1 MGETPLFTKKRRNSL
16 KKPRMGFF
24 KWPSG
29 PSDRERTFS
38 GQQSSELLATEAV
51 YLIDTFPALSQPQGG
66 RLSARPALSQPQGG
80 RLSARPALSQPQ
92 GGRLLGR
99 PRRWNRRD
107 GTCQEGILQ
116 PCGAALFLFSSP
128 RRARKGL
135 GFRSLRR
142 ATKGAALWKPAIFRE
157 KSSKAFILLVHGSTQ
172 IRAFRWCASAPQGE
186 HSCAEIE

>member
-16 KKPRMGFF
+16 KNPRMGFF

-29 PSDRERTFS
+29 PSDKERTFS

-66 RLSARPALSQPQGG
+66 RLSR
-80 RLSARPALSQPQ
+80 
-92 GGRLLGR
+92 R

-135 GFRSLRR
+135 GFRPLRR

-157 KSSKAFILLVHGSTQ
+157 KSSKAFISLVPSSTQ
-172 IRAFRWCASAPQGE
+172 KLAFLRDIPSRRNNLCISTLN
-186 HSCAEIE
+186 S